1 MNICML
7 SDKVKKET
15 RMPLIPDDIIE
26 LKNTSIKFNFYIEN
40 YTDRIIEEKEYI
52 SVGCKYYTNQKIDLF
67 LSMHG
72 LKQSQIKLNQ
82 NYLVLFDVEEYVEK
96 NRAMLN
102 NILKNNC
109 SLLFYD
115 LLSGKNSIK
124 ILKSANKE
132 HLLKSTFYISKKLKA
147 KLPVFCNSLKRDSIE
162 KFYITKKGYVNFR
175 YLNLLEKL
183 V

>member
-7 SDKVKKET
+7 SDKFKKEK

-26 LKNTSIKFNFYIEN
+26 LKNTPAEFNFYIEKFTN
-40 YTDRIIEEKEYI
+40 RIIEEKEYI

-67 LSMHG
+67 LSMQG
-72 LKQSQIKLNQ
+72 LKLSQIKSNQ
-82 NYLVLFDVEEYVEK
+82 NYLVLFDIAEYVEPNK
-96 NRAMLN
+96 EILN
-102 NILKNNC
+102 KILKNNC
-109 SLLFYD
+109 SLLIYD
-115 LLSGKNSIK
+115 LLSGKHSIK

-132 HLLKSTFYISKKLKA
+132 HLLKSTIHIRKKLKA

-162 KFYITKKGYVNFR
+162 KFYLSKKGYINFR